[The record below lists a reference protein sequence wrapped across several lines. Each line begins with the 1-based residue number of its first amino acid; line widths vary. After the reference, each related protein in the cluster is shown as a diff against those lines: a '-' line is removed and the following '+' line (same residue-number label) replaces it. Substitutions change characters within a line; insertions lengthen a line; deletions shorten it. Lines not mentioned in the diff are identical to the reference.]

1 MSTAAYIEELLYRYN
16 CVVVP
21 EFGAF
26 LTHVKSAFID
36 KTAHTF
42 YPPSKVLSFNRQL
55 QSNDGL
61 LISYIAEAENTS
73 YEDVQKEMAKTIK
86 EWGAQ
91 LKKGETL
98 ILQNIGSFKPT
109 KEGKLIFQPSKQT
122 NFLTSSFGL
131 SSFVSKPILRE
142 VLKEEAEVLE
152 EKVPFIITPEERKK
166 NEIRPVLKYAAIVLL
181 ALSAG
186 FTGYR
191 TYNQAVTNELV
202 SQEKAQEIISNSIQ
216 EATFFD
222 TKPMELP
229 VLRVDVTKK
238 VAKKRHH
245 IIAGAFR
252 ERNNADRKIAQLRK
266 KGYDAF
272 YVGQNKFGLFQVAFD
287 SFEDPKQAL
296 KVLKQIRVSES
307 RDAWLLS
314 VK

>member
-1 MSTAAYIEELLYRYN
+1 MI
-16 CVVVP
+16 VP

-42 YPPSKVLSFNRQL
+42 YPPSKVLSFNSQL

-61 LISYIAEAENTS
+61 LISYIAKAEKSS
-73 YEDVQKEMAKTIK
+73 YENVQEEMAKTVE
-86 EWGAQ
+86 EWRKQ

-109 KEGKLIFQPSKQT
+109 KEGKLIFQPTKQT

-131 SSFVSKPILRE
+131 SSVVSTPILRE
-142 VLKEEAEVLE
+142 VLKEEVEVLE
-152 EKVPFIITPEERKK
+152 EKVPFIITPEQRKK
-166 NEIRPVLKYAAIVLL
+166 NEFRPLLKYAAILLL

-191 TYNQAVTNELV
+191 TYDQSITNELV
-202 SQEKAQEIISNSIQ
+202 SQQKAQEIISNSIQ

-229 VLRVDVTKK
+229 VFRVDVTKK
-238 VAKKRHH
+238 VTKKRHH

-252 ERNNADRKIAQLRK
+252 ERNNADRKIKQLRN
-266 KGYDAF
+266 KGFDAF
-272 YVGQNKFGLFQVAFD
+272 LVGQNKFDLYQVAFD
-287 SFEDPKQAL
+287 SFENPKQAL
-296 KVLKQIRVSES
+296 EVLKQIRLTES

>member
-1 MSTAAYIEELLYRYN
+1 MSTPAYIEELLYRYN

-61 LISYIAEAENTS
+61 LISYIAEAEKTS
-73 YEDVQKEMAKTIK
+73 YEDVQKEMAKMVK
-86 EWGAQ
+86 EWGKQ
-91 LKKGETL
+91 LKNGDTL

-109 KEGKLIFQPSKQT
+109 KEGKLIFQPTKQT

-131 SSFVSKPILRE
+131 SSFVSTPILRE
-142 VLKEEAEVLE
+142 VLKEEVEVLE

-166 NEIRPVLKYAAIVLL
+166 NEFRPILKYAAIVLL

-191 TYNQAVTNELV
+191 TYDQAITNELV

-229 VLRVDVTKK
+229 VFRVDVTKK
-238 VAKKRHH
+238 VAKRHH

-252 ERNNADRKIAQLRK
+252 ERNNADRKITQLRK
-266 KGYDAF
+266 KGFDAF
-272 YVGQNKFGLFQVAFD
+272 LVGQNKFGLFQVAFE
-287 SFEDPKQAL
+287 SFEKPKQAL
-296 KVLKQIRVSES
+296 EALKQIRLTES

>member
-42 YPPSKVLSFNRQL
+42 FPPSKVLSFNRQL

-61 LISYIAEAENTS
+61 LISYIAEAEKTS
-73 YEDVQKEMAKTIK
+73 YEKVQEEMTKTVK
-86 EWGAQ
+86 EWRKQ
-91 LKKGETL
+91 LEKGETL

-109 KEGKLIFQPSKQT
+109 KEGKLIFQPTKHT
-122 NFLTSSFGL
+122 NFLTSSFGF
-131 SSFVSKPILRE
+131 SSFVSTPILRE
-142 VLKEEAEVLE
+142 VLKEEVEILE
-152 EKVPFIITPEERKK
+152 EKVPFIITPEKRKK
-166 NEIRPVLKYAAIVLL
+166 NELRPILKYAAIVLL

-191 TYNQAVTNELV
+191 TYDKAITNELV
-202 SQEKAQEIISNSIQ
+202 SQQKAQEIISNSIQ

-222 TKPMELP
+222 TKPLELP
-229 VLRVDVTKK
+229 VFRVDVTKK
-238 VAKKRHH
+238 VTKRHH

-252 ERNNADRKIAQLRK
+252 ERSNANRKIAQLRK
-266 KGYDAF
+266 KGF
-272 YVGQNKFGLFQVAFD
+272 ESFLVGQNKFGLYQVAFD
-287 SFEDPKQAL
+287 SFENPKQAL
-296 KVLKQIRVSES
+296 EALKQIRLTES

>member
-42 YPPSKVLSFNRQL
+42 FPPSKVLSFNRQL

-61 LISYIAEAENTS
+61 LISYIAEAEKTS
-73 YEDVQKEMAKTIK
+73 YEVVQEEMTKAVK
-86 EWGAQ
+86 EWRKK
-91 LKKGETL
+91 LEKGETL

-109 KEGKLIFQPSKQT
+109 KEGKLIFQPTKQT

-131 SSFVSKPILRE
+131 SSFVSKPVLRE
-142 VLKEEAEVLE
+142 VLKEEVEALE
-152 EKVPFIITPEERKK
+152 EKVPFMITPEERKK
-166 NEIRPVLKYAAIVLL
+166 NEFRPILKYAAIVLL

-186 FTGYR
+186 ITGYR
-191 TYNQAVTNELV
+191 TYDKAITNELV
-202 SQEKAQEIISNSIQ
+202 SQQKAQEIISNSIQ

-222 TKPMELP
+222 TKPLELP
-229 VLRVDVTKK
+229 VFRVDVTKK
-238 VAKKRHH
+238 VTKRHH

-252 ERNNADRKIAQLRK
+252 ERSNANRKISQLRN
-266 KGYDAF
+266 KGFDAF
-272 YVGQNKFGLFQVAFD
+272 LVGQNKFGLYQVAFD
-287 SFEDPKQAL
+287 SFENPKQAL
-296 KVLKQIRVSES
+296 EALKKIRLTES

>member
-61 LISYIAEAENTS
+61 LISYIAEAEKTS
-73 YEDVQKEMAKTIK
+73 YEDVQKEMAKTVK
-86 EWGAQ
+86 EWGKQ
-91 LKKGETL
+91 LKNGDTL

-109 KEGKLIFQPSKQT
+109 KEGKLIFQPTKQT

-131 SSFVSKPILRE
+131 SSFVSTPILRE
-142 VLKEEAEVLE
+142 VLKEEVEVLE

-166 NEIRPVLKYAAIVLL
+166 NEFRPVLKYAAIVLL

-191 TYNQAVTNELV
+191 TYDRAITNELV

-229 VLRVDVTKK
+229 VFRVDVTKK
-238 VAKKRHH
+238 VTKRHH

-252 ERNNADRKIAQLRK
+252 ERNNADRKITQLRK
-266 KGYDAF
+266 KGFDAF
-272 YVGQNKFGLFQVAFD
+272 LVGQNKFGLFQVAFE
-287 SFEDPKQAL
+287 SFEKPKQAL
-296 KVLKQIRVSES
+296 EALKQIRLTES

>member
-42 YPPSKVLSFNRQL
+42 FPPSKVLSFNRQL

-61 LISYIAEAENTS
+61 LISYIAEAEKTS
-73 YEDVQKEMAKTIK
+73 YEDVQEEMAKTVK
-86 EWGAQ
+86 EWGKQ
-91 LKKGETL
+91 LEKGETL
-98 ILQNIGSFKPT
+98 ILKNIGSFKPT

-131 SSFVSKPILRE
+131 SSFVSTPVLRE
-142 VLKEEAEVLE
+142 VLKEEVEALE

-166 NEIRPVLKYAAIVLL
+166 NEFRPILKYAAIILL

-191 TYNQAVTNELV
+191 TYDKAITNELV

-222 TKPMELP
+222 TKPLELP
-229 VLRVDVTKK
+229 VFRVDVTKK
-238 VAKKRHH
+238 VTKRHH

-252 ERNNADRKIAQLRK
+252 EKNNANRKITQLRN
-266 KGYDAF
+266 KGFDSF
-272 YVGQNKFGLFQVAFD
+272 LVGQNKFGLYQVAFD
-287 SFEDPKQAL
+287 SFENPKQAL
-296 KVLKQIRVSES
+296 EALKQIRLTES

>member
-1 MSTAAYIEELLYRYN
+1 MSTATYIEELLYRYN
-16 CVVVP
+16 CVIVP

-42 YPPSKVLSFNRQL
+42 YPPSKVLSFNSQL
-55 QSNDGL
+55 QTNDGL
-61 LISYIAEAENTS
+61 LISYIAEAEKTS
-73 YEDVQKEMAKTIK
+73 YELVQEDLAKTVK
-86 EWGAQ
+86 EWSKK
-91 LKKGETL
+91 LKNGEAL
-98 ILQNIGSFKPT
+98 VLQNIGSFTPT
-109 KEGKLIFQPSKQT
+109 KEGKLIFQPTKQT

-131 SSFVSKPILRE
+131 SSIVSTPILRE
-142 VLKEEAEVLE
+142 VLKEEVEVLE
-152 EKVPFIITPEERKK
+152 EKVPFIITPEVRKK
-166 NEIRPVLKYAAIVLL
+166 NEMRPYLKYAAIILL

-186 FTGYR
+186 FTGYK

-229 VLRVDVTKK
+229 VFHVDVTKK
-238 VAKKRHH
+238 VKKSHH

-252 ERNNADRKIAQLRK
+252 ERSNADRKIKQLRN
-266 KGYDAF
+266 KGFDAF

-296 KVLKQIRVSES
+296 EALKQIRLTES

>member
-36 KTAHTF
+36 KTGHTF

-61 LISYIAEAENTS
+61 LISYIAEAEKIS
-73 YEDVQKEMAKTIK
+73 YEDVQGKMAKTVK
-86 EWGAQ
+86 EWGKQ

-109 KEGKLIFQPSKQT
+109 KEGKLIFQPTKQT

-131 SSFVSKPILRE
+131 SSFVSTPILRE
-142 VLKEEAEVLE
+142 VLKEEVEVLE
-152 EKVPFIITPEERKK
+152 EKVPFIITPEAQKK
-166 NEIRPVLKYAAIVLL
+166 NEFRPLLKYAAIVLL

-191 TYNQAVTNELV
+191 TYDQAITNELV
-202 SQEKAQEIISNSIQ
+202 SQQKAQEIISNSIQ

-229 VLRVDVTKK
+229 VFRVDVTKK
-238 VAKKRHH
+238 VTKRHH

-252 ERNNADRKIAQLRK
+252 ERNNADRKIKQLRN
-266 KGYDAF
+266 KGFDAF
-272 YVGQNKFGLFQVAFD
+272 LVGQNKFGLYQVAFD
-287 SFEDPKQAL
+287 SFEKPKQAL
-296 KVLKQIRVSES
+296 EALKQIRLTES

>member
-42 YPPSKVLSFNRQL
+42 FPPSKVLSFNRQL

-61 LISYIAEAENTS
+61 LISYIAEAEKTS
-73 YEDVQKEMAKTIK
+73 YEVVQEEMTKTVK
-86 EWGAQ
+86 EWRKK
-91 LKKGETL
+91 LEKGETL

-109 KEGKLIFQPSKQT
+109 KEGKLIFQPTKQT

-131 SSFVSKPILRE
+131 SSFVSKPVLRE
-142 VLKEEAEVLE
+142 VLKEEVEALE

-166 NEIRPVLKYAAIVLL
+166 NEFRPILKYAAIVLL

-186 FTGYR
+186 ITGYR
-191 TYNQAVTNELV
+191 TYDKAITNELV
-202 SQEKAQEIISNSIQ
+202 SQQKAQEIISNSIQ

-222 TKPMELP
+222 TKPLELP
-229 VLRVDVTKK
+229 VFRVDVTKK
-238 VAKKRHH
+238 VTKRHH

-252 ERNNADRKIAQLRK
+252 ERSNANRKISQLRN
-266 KGYDAF
+266 KGFDAF
-272 YVGQNKFGLFQVAFD
+272 LVGQNKFGLYQVAFD
-287 SFEDPKQAL
+287 SFENPKQAL
-296 KVLKQIRVSES
+296 EALKKIRLTES

>member
-42 YPPSKVLSFNRQL
+42 FPPSKVLSFNRQL

-61 LISYIAEAENTS
+61 LISYIAEAEKTS
-73 YEDVQKEMAKTIK
+73 YENVQEKMAETVKK
-86 EWGAQ
+86 WSQQ
-91 LKKGETL
+91 LEKGETL

-131 SSFVSKPILRE
+131 SSFVSTPILRE
-142 VLKEEAEVLE
+142 VLKEEVEVLE

-166 NEIRPVLKYAAIVLL
+166 YQFRPFLKYAAIILL
-181 ALSAG
+181 AISAG

-191 TYNQAVTNELV
+191 TYDQAITNELV
-202 SQEKAQEIISNSIQ
+202 SQQKAQQIISNSIQ

-222 TKPMELP
+222 TKPLELP
-229 VLRVDVTKK
+229 VFRVDVTKK
-238 VAKKRHH
+238 VTKRHH

-252 ERNNADRKIAQLRK
+252 ERNNADKKIKQLRN
-266 KGYDAF
+266 KGFDAF
-272 YVGQNKFGLFQVAFD
+272 LVGQNKFDLYQVAFE
-287 SFEDPKQAL
+287 SFENPKQAL
-296 KVLKQIRVSES
+296 EALKQIRLTES

>member
-36 KTAHTF
+36 NSGHTF
-42 YPPSKVLSFNRQL
+42 YPPSKVLSFNSQL

-61 LISYIAEAENTS
+61 LISYIAEAENIS
-73 YEDVQKEMAKTIK
+73 FEDVQEKMVKTVK
-86 EWGAQ
+86 EWGKQ
-91 LKKGETL
+91 LEKGETL

-109 KEGKLIFQPSKQT
+109 KEGKLIFQPTKQT

-131 SSFVSKPILRE
+131 SSFVSTPILRE
-142 VLKEEAEVLE
+142 VLKEEVEVLE
-152 EKVPFIITPEERKK
+152 EKVPFFITPEERKK
-166 NEIRPVLKYAAIVLL
+166 NELRPILKYAAIVLL

-191 TYNQAVTNELV
+191 TYDQAITNELA

-229 VLRVDVTKK
+229 VFRVDVTKK
-238 VAKKRHH
+238 VTKKRHH

-252 ERNNADRKIAQLRK
+252 ERNNADRKIKQLRN
-266 KGYDAF
+266 KGFDSF
-272 YVGQNKFGLFQVAFD
+272 LVGQNKFGLYQVAFD
-287 SFEDPKQAL
+287 SFENPKQAL
-296 KVLKQIRVSES
+296 EALKQIRLSES